1 MATVRIKRREGKQV
15 PTYEVRYKDPL
26 TGKWKHYQTFK
37 KLKEAQRASNELR
50 GLIDSGRLGLIEK
63 SKVKL
68 AMLRFSEVAASLVK
82 SWKER
87 SEKGDLSQITFEG
100 YVTRINQ
107 LLRVFGN
114 RLLCD
119 ITRPEITDYHKKVAR
134 ELTPITANRNLFVLR
149 QVFNHGLELKATT
162 ENPAVGIG
170 FLSEKE
176 QARNK
181 FLKPEQIDK
190 LISASQQT
198 RGKFYLPVLIWL
210 GAEHGA
216 SRQEILSLE
225 WADIDFEF
233 EGQGIIRF
241 FRTKN
246 KVERTEFL
254 MPRSRKALL
263 VWRAHLAYMRRKKHI
278 TEPLTER
285 VICRIN
291 GRPLECF
298 NRSWWA
304 TRRLAGLEWFRFH
317 DLRHTF
323 CSNLLLSGAGL
334 KDVKEMIGHKDL
346 SMTDRYS
353 HLTSAHKRRKQQ
365 GLAEYY
371 SNGIDLKTKQS
382 AQTLPQEP

>member
-1 MATVRIKRREGKQV
+1 MATVRIKRREGKLE

-26 TGKWKHYQTFK
+26 TAKWKHYQTFK

-68 AMLRFSEVAASLVK
+68 AMLRFSEVTVSLVK
-82 SWKER
+82 SWNER
-87 SEKGDLSQITFEG
+87 CERGNLRRTTFEG
-100 YVTRINQ
+100 YIDRANQ
-107 LLRVFGN
+107 LIRVFGN

-119 ITRPEITDYHKKVAR
+119 ITQADIIGYQKKVAR
-134 ELTPITANRNLFVLR
+134 ESTPVTANRNLFVLK
-149 QVFNHGLELKATT
+149 QVFKHGLELKAAIKDPT
-162 ENPAVGIG
+162 VDIG
-170 FLSEKE
+170 FLSERE

-181 FLKPEQIDK
+181 FLGPKEVER
-190 LISASQQT
+190 LIAASQKT

-225 WADIDFEF
+225 WSDIDFEF

-246 KVERTEFL
+246 KVERTEYL
-254 MPRSRKALL
+254 MPRSKEALL
-263 VWRAHLAYMRRKKHI
+263 VWRAHLTNRRRKKGI
-278 TEPLTER
+278 IEPLSDR
-285 VICRIN
+285 VICHIN
-291 GRPLECF
+291 GKPFDRF
-298 NRSWWA
+298 YKSWWA

-323 CSNLLLSGAGL
+323 CSNLLLSGADL
-334 KDVKEMIGHKDL
+334 KDVKEMIGHRDL

-353 HLTSAHKRRKQQ
+353 HLTSEHKRMKQQ

-371 SNGIDLKTKQS
+371 SNGINPKSTQS
-382 AQTLPQEP
+382 AKIQARRS